1 VILSLPTFT
10 LVHVLLSLLGLFA
23 GFVVVGGLMAGVR
36 FDRWTG
42 IFLVTTVLTNA
53 TGFGFPF
60 IRLLPSH
67 LVAGLSLVILAV
79 AIIARYPKRLTG
91 AWRSVWVVTTVTAL
105 YFNVFVLLAQ
115 LFQKIPALIILAPT
129 QKAPVFG
136 VTQAGFLGLFLVLGR
151 AAVTGSKSAKV
162 ALPAPL

>member
-1 VILSLPTFT
+1 VIFSLPSFT
-10 LVHVLLSLLGLFA
+10 LLHVLLSLLGLFA

-36 FDRWTG
+36 LDRWTG
-42 IFLVTTVLTNA
+42 AFFVTTVLTNA

-67 LVAGLSLVILAV
+67 IVGGLSLVILAV
-79 AIIARYPKRLTG
+79 AITARYPKRLAG
-91 AWRSVWVVTTVTAL
+91 GWRAIWVVATVAAL

-136 VTQAGFLGLFLVLGR
+136 VTQLLFLGLFLALGR
-151 AAVTGSKSAKV
+151 AAVNGSKSEKV
-162 ALPAPL
+162 ALPR